1 MKENRV
7 IHSKATAE
15 KADTIAA
22 NEVDED
28 EIAYLAKRHR
38 VSPAIV
44 REIIRRTGSSER
56 AAIERDIAKGKAR
69 R

>member
-1 MKENRV
+1 MTHNQAKPA
-7 IHSKATAE
+7 KAPASP
-15 KADTIAA
+15 
-22 NEVDED
+22 VMDEE

-44 REIIRRTGSSER
+44 REIMRRTGSTER

>member
-1 MKENRV
+1 VTQNQVKPGKPPASPV
-7 IHSKATAE
+7 
-15 KADTIAA
+15 
-22 NEVDED
+22 VDED

-44 REIIRRTGSSER
+44 REIMRRTGSTER